1 MSDRKSEKEHDV
13 QDGAPPVHVYDDD
26 LVEEDNKLPL
36 WWLYSL
42 FGTIVFASVYFYSEH
57 KIGAFPSR
65 ETAHQEEM
73 AQVRLEEAKK
83 GNVSA
88 DTIVAL
94 SRTPSSLEKGKEVF
108 QSTCASCHRAD
119 GGGNIGPN
127 LTDDHFLHGGG
138 ADQIYTTVRKGV
150 PAKGMPEWGPQ
161 LGDEKVLAVA
171 AYVYTLKGTNVAGG
185 KAPQGELA
193 AAAP

>member
-1 MSDRKSEKEHDV
+1 MSDDHDSGKPES
-13 QDGAPPVHVYDDD
+13 DAPVHVYDDD

-36 WWLYSL
+36 WWLYTL
-42 FGTIVFASVYFYSEH
+42 FGTIVFAACYWYGEH
-57 KIGAFPSR
+57 KLGAWPSR

-73 AQVRLEEAKK
+73 VAVRLEEAKK

-88 DTIVAL
+88 ETIVSL
-94 SRTPSSLEKGKEVF
+94 SRTPSSVAKGKEVF
-108 QSTCASCHRAD
+108 LSSCASCHRPD

-127 LTDDHFLHGGG
+127 LTDDHWIHGKRG
-138 ADQIYTTVRKGV
+138 DQIYATVRKGI

-161 LGDEKVLAVA
+161 LGDEKVLSVS
-171 AYVYTLKGTNVAGG
+171 AYVLTLAGTNVPGG

-193 AAAP
+193 TAAP